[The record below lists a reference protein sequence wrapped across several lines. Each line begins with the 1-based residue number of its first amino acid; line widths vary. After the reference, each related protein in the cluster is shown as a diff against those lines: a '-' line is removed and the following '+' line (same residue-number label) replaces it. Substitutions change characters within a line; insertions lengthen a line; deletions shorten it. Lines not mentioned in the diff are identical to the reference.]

1 MSQQATTICL
11 KNNIILQK
19 NKKDKRFNLFF
30 SVENNKSPIN
40 NVINMSVCHLIGSTN
55 PDIVENVEIIDVID
69 PDKEINLLIKLKPIF
84 KELGMLR
91 YFMSVKTTKIEE
103 NGMVS
108 FKTEDLP
115 GEQSLQGYTRVPH
128 NVSTL
133 SVKTLSNNRL
143 AINHNFEVDISDF
156 VPSHMN
162 NVIAML
168 VKKIFHNFK
177 NYIENIG
184 AGEIHDCGC

>member
-1 MSQQATTICL
+1 MNQQATTICL

-55 PDIVENVEIIDVID
+55 PDIVETVEILDVVD
-69 PDKEINLLIKLKPIF
+69 SDKEIHLLIKLKPIF
-84 KELGMLR
+84 KEFGMLK
-91 YFMSVKTTKIEE
+91 YFMAVKTTKIEE
-103 NGMVS
+103 AEMVS
-108 FKTEDLP
+108 FRTEDLP
-115 GEQSLQGYTRVPH
+115 DERTVQGYTRVPH
-128 NVSTL
+128 NVSVL

-168 VKKIFHNFK
+168 VKRVFHNFK
-177 NYIENIG
+177 TYIETVG
-184 AGEIHDCGC
+184 HGEIHDCGC